1 MPDATPYWQKDGKGF
16 KKAADLAWNF
26 PEQKQGIIKI
36 IGGNSSTFATE
47 VKVSEYINHTFPFI
61 KSVQNAFPDAL
72 KSKFPPMENLEF
84 YESTDSGSFS
94 NSSELRRALDNA
106 DSGIIL
112 GDLSKN
118 SITAVAI
125 SDLIRVCGDIPL
137 VITRDAIDLVASTAN
152 DFINRDN
159 LYIVASMASMQ
170 KLLRALYYPRP
181 IMLSQPILPVVE
193 TLHKFTVSYSVS
205 ILTFHDGKIICAY
218 DGKVTTIDIEK
229 TNFTPLSLWSGEL
242 AARLAV
248 FAAFN
253 RNSSLESMLA
263 AVNYKC

>member
-1 MPDATPYWQKDGKGF
+1 MPDATPYWQKDGASS
-16 KKAADLAWNF
+16 KKATDLAWNF

-47 VKVSEYINHTFPFI
+47 VKVAEYINRAFPFV

-94 NSSELRRALDNA
+94 SSPEFKRALDGA

-125 SDLIRVCGDIPL
+125 SDLIRVSDDIPII
-137 VITRDAIDLVASTAN
+137 ITRDAIDLVASTAN
-152 DFINRDN
+152 DFMNCGN

-193 TLHKFTVSYSVS
+193 TLHKFTISYPVSV
-205 ILTFHDGKIICAY
+205 LTFHDGKIICAHN
-218 DGKVTTIDIEK
+218 GKVATVDIEK
-229 TNFTPLSLWSGEL
+229 TNFSPLSLWSGEL
-242 AARLAV
+242 VARLAV
-248 FAAFN
+248 FATFN
-253 RNSSLESMLA
+253 HNLPLESMLA